1 MFSAEDHRPQDDVF
15 SSARGAAWQ
24 ELRHAELCEGP
35 GEPAVLHHLDGR
47 CLYRPRQIL
56 VQATERPTLTHV
68 ANELTRRGGARDEET
83 DSTFDEIDLPVR
95 SFMMP
100 ADVHIPS
107 LVSELRQHPALSVAP
122 NHVFTGEPDYHGGP
136 AGEPRSAKPFSEAVG
151 SAGDQPPV
159 IAVLDT
165 GYDPAVQALHPGLYG
180 RLDYDPADVENA
192 VLPDGYLAR
201 EGGHGTFIDGIIM
214 RMAPQVRIRQVK
226 VLSPAGVGDDLTVA
240 LELARAARAG
250 VKVISL
256 SLGGYTF
263 DDEPPLATALTLAQ
277 LGSDVAVVAAA
288 GNNHEERPFW
298 PAAFKRVV
306 SVGALDTRDGTAR
319 LAGFSN
325 HGAWVDVYVPG
336 VRILSTYLEATWKLP
351 SDPEP
356 RALDGYAYWS
366 GTSFAAPQVAAM
378 TANALPAAGSA
389 RQAVLDVLAQ
399 ATWIPGLG
407 PALIPEPGV
416 AGLSAVA
423 RLSAV
428 AEADQ
433 GGGRAAVLAVGLA
446 LVLAAVLAVVLGA
459 DGG

>member
-1 MFSAEDHRPQDDVF
+1 MLWGRPRASGFLLAMTLLTAFPLNVTQPRGSAPPLNVTPAGG
-15 SSARGAAWQ
+15 SAPSRRAAGAAMAW
-24 ELRHAELCEGP
+24 A
-35 GEPAVLHHLDGR
+35 
-47 CLYRPRQIL
+47 
-56 VQATERPTLTHV
+56 
-68 ANELTRRGGARDEET
+68 
-83 DSTFDEIDLPVR
+83 
-95 SFMMP
+95 
-100 ADVHIPS
+100 
-107 LVSELRQHPALSVAP
+107 
-122 NHVFTGEPDYHGGP
+122 
-136 AGEPRSAKPFSEAVG
+136 
-151 SAGDQPPV
+151 PV
-159 IAVLDT
+159 IGLLL
-165 GYDPAVQALHPGLYG
+165 GAL
-180 RLDYDPADVENA
+180 A
-192 VLPDGYLAR
+192 
-201 EGGHGTFIDGIIM
+201 
-214 RMAPQVRIRQVK
+214 
-226 VLSPAGVGDDLTVA
+226 AG
-240 LELARAARAG
+240 
-250 VKVISL
+250 
-256 SLGGYTF
+256 F
-263 DDEPPLATALTLAQ
+263 
-277 LGSDVAVVAAA
+277 AVVAAA
-288 GNNHEERPFW
+288 GNNNSQEPFW

-428 AEADQ
+428 AEAD
-433 GGGRAAVLAVGLA
+433 
-446 LVLAAVLAVVLGA
+446 
-459 DGG
+459 